1 VLCTRLGT
9 NISPYLYTSHPIPST
24 PTQCTHR
31 LPCKHATNPANV
43 IYRMQERECQPTD
56 TLAVRRMEMLSM
68 LNKCPSNN
76 EAWGIYGPNRNSLVA
91 KSIWLYVTKG
101 DDMVGK
107 ARGWSGRGVGL
118 RRCTTVIIPDDEM
131 RVVMFPLRRA
141 SQRDARIMAIAQSG
155 SAARYS
161 VR

>member
-1 VLCTRLGT
+1 MGYIRAEPKQFG
-9 NISPYLYTSHPIPST
+9 S
-24 PTQCTHR
+24 
-31 LPCKHATNPANV
+31 
-43 IYRMQERECQPTD
+43 QE
-56 TLAVRRMEMLSM
+56 
-68 LNKCPSNN
+68 
-76 EAWGIYGPNRNSLVA
+76 EAQG
-91 KSIWLYVTKG
+91 IWLYVIKG

-141 SQRDARIMAIAQSG
+141 SKRDARIMAIAQSG
-155 SAARYS
+155 SVARYS